1 MYVVCEEIVKL
12 VLLSKLNPDGKDEDG
27 VGTGLEGD
35 GTVELMDEVVSKVD
49 GVGLVASFLAR
60 L

>member
-12 VLLSKLNPDGKDEDG
+12 VLPSKLNPDGKDEDG
-27 VGTGLEGD
+27 GGTGLEGD
-35 GTVELMDEVVSKVD
+35 ETVELMDEVVSKVN
-49 GVGLVASFLAR
+49 GAGLVACFLAR

>member
-1 MYVVCEEIVKL
+1 MYVVCEEIIKL
-12 VLLSKLNPDGKDEDG
+12 VLPSKLNPDEKDEDG
-27 VGTGLEGD
+27 VETDLEGD

-49 GVGLVASFLAR
+49 GTGLVACFLAR